1 MKKHFRKPFA
11 FLLVLVLALSVTT
24 PVMAKT
30 ARQPYIQKT
39 VNLKFGRSDHVP
51 FYWANSKKATY
62 TSSNPSVAVLEPNS
76 SGVYVHA
83 VNPGTATMTTT
94 YKGKTYKTRSTVTRV
109 PFEEET
115 FWVKCGAEDGPLPEG
130 MEINFEN
137 MMKYSKVTYYL
148 EWETVPGADGYEIRK
163 ISPSGKIREASCAI
177 DDLPNDSG
185 FQLCMNTKGTPYYR
199 FEGDLADHHG
209 KNGNIIYGGGIRAY
223 KIVNGEKIYTDW
235 HKLGIDYGFGLEN
248 E

>member
-1 MKKHFRKPFA
+1 MKKHFRKPFV
-11 FLLVLVLALSVTT
+11 FLMVLVLALSVTT

-30 ARQPYIQKT
+30 TRQPYIQKT

-83 VNPGTATMTTT
+83 VNPGTAIMTTT
-94 YKGKTYKTRSTVTRV
+94 YKGKTYKTRITVTRV

-115 FWVKCGAEDGPLPEG
+115 FWADYGSERGPLPEG
-130 MEINFEN
+130 MEFTFEN
-137 MMKYSKVTYYL
+137 SLKYAKLTHYL
-148 EWETVPGADGYEIRK
+148 EWESVPGADGYEIRK
-163 ISPSGKIREASCAI
+163 ISPSGKIQEASCAI

-185 FQLCMNTKGTPYYR
+185 FQLCMTTRGTPYYR
-199 FEGDLADHHG
+199 FEGELANHEVDG
-209 KNGNIIYGGGIRAY
+209 TTIYGGGIRAY

>member
-94 YKGKTYKTRSTVTRV
+94 YKGKTYKTKIVVERV
-109 PFEEET
+109 PFEDET
-115 FWVKCGAEDGPLPEG
+115 FWVRSRMRRSPLPDG

-137 MMKYSKVTYYL
+137 MQKYTECIYYI
-148 EWETVPGADGYEIRK
+148 EWESVPGADGYEIRK
-163 ISPSGKIREASCAI
+163 ISPNGQIEEASCAI
-177 DDLPNDSG
+177 EDLPNDSG
-185 FQLCMNTKGTPYYR
+185 FQLRVATRGTPYYR
-199 FEGDLADHHG
+199 YEGDLVNYHG
-209 KNGNIIYGGGIRAY
+209 EDGKIVYGGGIRAY

-235 HKLGIDYGFGLEN
+235 HDLGIDYGFGLEN